1 MSDAQQS
8 ASRSFPGAL
17 NDLADDLQPRPKGQA
32 APNLPCA
39 VLVVDANLRAA
50 AQVAARLMEQG
61 YTCRVTK
68 PEEAQTALSEQRF
81 EVVVLEVS
89 PQEARLDQGRA
100 STQPFLSA
108 DSFSGVVLLTSA
120 APLQRADVRSL
131 TKPYLIAQ
139 LVQSIE
145 SARQASAPAQSP
157 PEAPRPPRSQSLPSP
172 TAPGVAPPNH
182 RAADP
187 SAAPRPASARSA
199 SVRSASAIPNLPPNA
214 RGLSFIPK
222 QSSDLLDAI
231 APPVQTTRFDK
242 HALGINFS
250 GGAEGV
256 TGRALSLDSQSQLT
270 LECALPNNIS
280 QEILVTFTPPDRP
293 LFVVPGTLQ
302 SPEGGQLP
310 VALRPDKEHR
320 VMLQRFAEAASNSE
334 RPLEPL
340 KIRFRGD
347 SLNSIPVPDDVSLA
361 RLWDE
366 VCNQMGD
373 DAAQQRFIQACMK
386 VKKLEY
392 AVSCYRDLKEDRPE
406 DDRIDKYLQQVG
418 TILSFYALKK
428 QDTQGE
434 EGLSRGLKVVLGL
447 FLLAA
452 GCLMLLIAFRG
463 G

>member
-17 NDLADDLQPRPKGQA
+17 NDLADDLQPRPKGRA

-108 DSFSGVVLLTSA
+108 DSFNGAVLLTSA

-131 TKPYLIAQ
+131 TKPFLIAQ

-145 SARQASAPAQSP
+145 SARQASAPAQGSA
-157 PEAPRPPRSQSLPSP
+157 EAPRPSSSQSLPSQ
-172 TAPGVAPPNH
+172 TAPHKAPPS
-182 RAADP
+182 AA
-187 SAAPRPASARSA
+187 AAPRPSSA
-199 SVRSASAIPNLPPNA
+199 RSASAIPNIPSNA

-222 QSSDLLDAI
+222 QSSDMLAAI
-231 APPVQTTRFDK
+231 APPVETTRFEK
-242 HALGINFS
+242 QALGIHFS

-256 TGRALSLDSQSQLT
+256 KGRALSLDSQAQLT
-270 LECALPNNIS
+270 LECALPNNVS

-361 RLWDE
+361 RMWDE

-428 QDTQGE
+428 QDTQSE